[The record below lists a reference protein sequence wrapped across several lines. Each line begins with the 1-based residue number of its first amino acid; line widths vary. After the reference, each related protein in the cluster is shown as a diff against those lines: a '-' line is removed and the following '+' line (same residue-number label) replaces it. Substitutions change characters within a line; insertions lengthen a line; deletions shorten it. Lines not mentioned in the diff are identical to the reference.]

1 MAISLREAFDEVPQ
15 KRSGR
20 ACLTCV
26 AMSSMSEED
35 VRTFNELLKGSA
47 SSRVIFE
54 ACQKAGYSVMTL
66 AALRRHRR
74 GECLGLS

>member
-1 MAISLREAFDEVPQ
+1 MNLREAFDEIPQ
-15 KRSGR
+15 RRSGR
-20 ACLTCV
+20 ACLACV
-26 AMSSMSEED
+26 AMSTMSD
-35 VRTFNELLKGSA
+35 DDARTFNDLLKGNA

-54 ACQKAGYSVMTL
+54 ACQKAGYEVMTL